1 MRFIFR
7 WRSNKILVNS
17 KPINRKFQQFYQ
29 RQLASL
35 MANTTPFQKSFFNN
49 FYILYVCVC
58 GSVAVLTQRITFAD
72 QGGGK
77 KSVGNC
83 AKCTRQEYN
92 TSVHNNQQKNRTTN
106 KISYLINC
114 WWCWSSF
121 DTGKN
126 CNAWMMIFQFVSLTI
141 ILWWMFWNIF
151 AFCFF
156 SYRRRNGI
164 KHYWFTVWNVFL
176 WFEFFEYN

>member
-1 MRFIFR
+1 M
-7 WRSNKILVNS
+7 NS

-35 MANTTPFQKSFFNN
+35 MANTTPFQKTFFNN

-58 GSVAVLTQRITFAD
+58 GSVAVLTQRTTFAD

-92 TSVHNNQQKNRTTN
+92 TSVHNQQKIERQT
-106 KISYLINC
+106 KFHI
-114 WWCWSSF
+114 
-121 DTGKN
+121 
-126 CNAWMMIFQFVSLTI
+126 
-141 ILWWMFWNIF
+141 
-151 AFCFF
+151 
-156 SYRRRNGI
+156 
-164 KHYWFTVWNVFL
+164 
-176 WFEFFEYN
+176 